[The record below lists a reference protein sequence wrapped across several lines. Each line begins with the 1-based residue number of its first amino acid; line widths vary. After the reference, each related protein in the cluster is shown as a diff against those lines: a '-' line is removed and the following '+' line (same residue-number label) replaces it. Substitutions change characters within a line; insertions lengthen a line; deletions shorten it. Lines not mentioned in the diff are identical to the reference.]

1 MVKKSIPLLAC
12 KQNSSSNSH
21 HAHHLPNQAQQIVR
35 WPDFF
40 SNIICKVSLESVH
53 YNDSIEN
60 LQWQVMKSIYNDGE
74 DEYNSRELVYILF
87 DSDLVIREIRFLD
100 LHTKKPYKQKLIKAI
115 KCTENNWHADSK
127 SDWYLYRYVQR
138 IIWCRLKCQNKM
150 QRYNTKVLY
159 LVTSSKKCTI
169 CEIFWLAGI

>member
-1 MVKKSIPLLAC
+1 MGYYILTILAC
-12 KQNSSSNSH
+12 IFLTGCIGHPLQHDRAVVQNQSSETLYSDKDSISIQETIIYDDEKH
-21 HAHHLPNQAQQIVR
+21 PLILVQDSAIVKYYML
-35 WPDFF
+35 DGTA
-40 SNIICKVSLESVH
+40 IDVSLESVH

-138 IIWCRLKCQNKM
+138 II
-150 QRYNTKVLY
+150 
-159 LVTSSKKCTI
+159 
-169 CEIFWLAGI
+169 

>member
-1 MVKKSIPLLAC
+1 MSFKVIYIALLALFLNTC
-12 KQNSSSNSH
+12 DEHITRQTICAGDNQVNETLPTDSDSTYSHEAMIYDDAKRPLILVQDSSILKYYMLDGT
-21 HAHHLPNQAQQIVR
+21 AI
-35 WPDFF
+35 D
-40 SNIICKVSLESVH
+40 VSLESVH

-115 KCTENNWHADSK
+115 KCTEKNWHADSK

-138 IIWCRLKCQNKM
+138 II
-150 QRYNTKVLY
+150 
-159 LVTSSKKCTI
+159 
-169 CEIFWLAGI
+169 

>member
-1 MVKKSIPLLAC
+1 MSIKVIYIALLALFLNTC
-12 KQNSSSNSH
+12 DGHIKRQTICAVNNQVNETLPTDSDSTYSQEAMIYDDAKRPLILVQDSSILKYYMLDGT
-21 HAHHLPNQAQQIVR
+21 AV
-35 WPDFF
+35 D
-40 SNIICKVSLESVH
+40 VSLESVH

-138 IIWCRLKCQNKM
+138 II
-150 QRYNTKVLY
+150 
-159 LVTSSKKCTI
+159 
-169 CEIFWLAGI
+169 

>member
-1 MVKKSIPLLAC
+1 MSFKVIYIALLALFLNTC
-12 KQNSSSNSH
+12 DGHITRQTICAENNQVNETLPTDSDSTYSHEAIIYDDEKHPLILVQDSSILKYYMLDGT
-21 HAHHLPNQAQQIVR
+21 AI
-35 WPDFF
+35 D
-40 SNIICKVSLESVH
+40 VSLESVH

-138 IIWCRLKCQNKM
+138 II
-150 QRYNTKVLY
+150 
-159 LVTSSKKCTI
+159 
-169 CEIFWLAGI
+169 

>member
-1 MVKKSIPLLAC
+1 MSFHFFKIYCAILALTLIGCDGRSTQKIIGAGNNQVNETLPTDSDSTYSHEAMIYDDAKRPLILV
-12 KQNSSSNSH
+12 QDST
-21 HAHHLPNQAQQIVR
+21 
-35 WPDFF
+35 
-40 SNIICKVSLESVH
+40 IIKYYMLDGTAIDVSLESVH

-138 IIWCRLKCQNKM
+138 II
-150 QRYNTKVLY
+150 
-159 LVTSSKKCTI
+159 
-169 CEIFWLAGI
+169 

>member
-1 MVKKSIPLLAC
+1 MSFKVIYIALLALFLNTC
-12 KQNSSSNSH
+12 DGHITRQTICAENNQVNET
-21 HAHHLPNQAQQIVR
+21 LPTDSDSTYSQEA
-35 WPDFF
+35 
-40 SNIICKVSLESVH
+40 IIYDDEKHPLILVQDSTIIKYYMLDGTAVDVSLESVH

-138 IIWCRLKCQNKM
+138 II
-150 QRYNTKVLY
+150 
-159 LVTSSKKCTI
+159 
-169 CEIFWLAGI
+169 